1 MLISNLILFIYLLIL
16 ECNIK
21 GGLDGIKMTFSNLGR
36 PSGEAYIELETD
48 DDYKRALDCHKKHMG
63 SRYIEVFPSN
73 RQQMLWMV
81 QRSGMETPIDE
92 SDKQASFVRIR
103 GLPFGSR
110 SEDILKFFEGKY
122 FILIRI

>member
-1 MLISNLILFIYLLIL
+1 MTLSNQ
-16 ECNIK
+16 
-21 GGLDGIKMTFSNLGR
+21 GR
-36 PSGEAYIELETD
+36 PSGEAYIEFEND
-48 DDYKRALDCHKKHMG
+48 EDYKKALDCHKKHMG

-81 QRSGMETPIDE
+81 QRSGLEVPADE

-110 SEDILKFFEGKY
+110 SEDIVKFFDGRY
-122 FILIRI
+122 SGFSLPRWRLFFTFHIDNWN